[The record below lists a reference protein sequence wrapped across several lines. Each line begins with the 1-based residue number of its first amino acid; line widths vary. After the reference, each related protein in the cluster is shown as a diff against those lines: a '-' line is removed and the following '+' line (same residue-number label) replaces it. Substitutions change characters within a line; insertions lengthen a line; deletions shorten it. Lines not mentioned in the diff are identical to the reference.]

1 MSSATPQ
8 KLLNGKYVKEAG
20 NQLEFLL
27 FGDIMK
33 SIGDLDAIYLLKQ
46 TSWDVSSI
54 EEFQKQRKDHIHQDI
69 SEQPEKNQSYRLQ
82 LPGKC
87 GEYDLPGNEEREYS
101 DRITIGICATGVY
114 QPHSDL
120 SDEPCQRWASQV
132 KETSMT

>member
-1 MSSATPQ
+1 
-8 KLLNGKYVKEAG
+8 
-20 NQLEFLL
+20 
-27 FGDIMK
+27 MK

-69 SEQPEKNQSYRLQ
+69 SEQPENNQSCRLQ
-82 LPGKC
+82 LPSKC

-132 KETSMT
+132 KSKSIYEEVFDALIFYF

>member
-1 MSSATPQ
+1 
-8 KLLNGKYVKEAG
+8 LNYRII
-20 NQLEFLL
+20 EFNFRILH
-27 FGDIMK
+27 IW
-33 SIGDLDAIYLLKQ
+33 

-54 EEFQKQRKDHIHQDI
+54 EEFHKQLKDQIHQDI
-69 SEQPEKNQSYRLQ
+69 SEQPENNQSYRLQ

-132 KETSMT
+132 KSKSIYEEVFDALIFYF